1 MPNIRNNKGET
12 IYTGGFY
19 DEVLKTPSDIDYY
32 LDFIDSSAAIS
43 QFSISNIG
51 RRTKAIV
58 DDDINCL
65 FEPEIPGNT
74 GNIMRTCVATNT
86 KLHLIE
92 PLGFS
97 LDEKYIRRSGV
108 NYIDNCEYT
117 VYKNWDD
124 FYSKN
129 KDNGKFYFLTRYGH
143 KPHTSF
149 DYSNS
154 DENIF
159 FVFGKESTGIPR
171 DILKPHLDTCMRM
184 PMTDNVRSLNLSNTV
199 AIMVYECLRQ
209 QNYNDLLRDEPH
221 KSSTFIEDFNED

>member
-1 MPNIRNNKGET
+1 M
-12 IYTGGFY
+12 
-19 DEVLKTPSDIDYY
+19 
-32 LDFIDSSAAIS
+32 
-43 QFSISNIG
+43 
-51 RRTKAIV
+51 
-58 DDDINCL
+58 INVVL

-171 DILKPHLDTCMRM
+171 DI
-184 PMTDNVRSLNLSNTV
+184 
-199 AIMVYECLRQ
+199 
-209 QNYNDLLRDEPH
+209 
-221 KSSTFIEDFNED
+221 

>member
-1 MPNIRNNKGET
+1 M
-12 IYTGGFY
+12 
-19 DEVLKTPSDIDYY
+19 
-32 LDFIDSSAAIS
+32 
-43 QFSISNIG
+43 
-51 RRTKAIV
+51 
-58 DDDINCL
+58 INVVL

-97 LDEKYIRRSGV
+97 LDEKYIKRSGV
-108 NYIDNCEYT
+108 NYIDHCEYT
-117 VYKNWDD
+117 VYKNWND
-124 FYSKN
+124 FIEKN
-129 KDNGKFYFLTRYGH
+129 KDGKFYFLTRYGH

-154 DENIF
+154 DENIY

-199 AIMVYECLRQ
+199 AIMVYEALRQ

-221 KSSTFIEDFNED
+221 KSKNFIEEFDEN

>member
-1 MPNIRNNKGET
+1 M
-12 IYTGGFY
+12 
-19 DEVLKTPSDIDYY
+19 
-32 LDFIDSSAAIS
+32 
-43 QFSISNIG
+43 
-51 RRTKAIV
+51 
-58 DDDINCL
+58 INVVL

-108 NYIDNCEYT
+108 NYIDNCEYV

-154 DENIF
+154 DENIY

-184 PMTDNVRSLNLSNTV
+184 PMTDKVRALNLSNTV
-199 AIMVYECLRQ
+199 AIMVYEALRQ
-209 QNYNDLLRDEPH
+209 QDYNDLLREEPH
-221 KSSTFIEDFNED
+221 KGDHYIEDYNED

>member
-1 MPNIRNNKGET
+1 M
-12 IYTGGFY
+12 
-19 DEVLKTPSDIDYY
+19 
-32 LDFIDSSAAIS
+32 
-43 QFSISNIG
+43 
-51 RRTKAIV
+51 
-58 DDDINCL
+58 INVVL

-124 FYSKN
+124 FYNKN
-129 KDNGKFYFLTRYGH
+129 KDNGVFYFLTRYGH

-154 DENIF
+154 NENIF

-184 PMTDNVRSLNLSNTV
+184 PMTDNVRSLNLSNSV
-199 AIMVYECLRQ
+199 AIAAYEYYRQ
-209 QNYNDLLRDEPH
+209 RDFVDLQSVSPYFE
-221 KSSTFIEDFNED
+221 